1 MWDKKLIS
9 GLSITKLC
17 LKIEFPGQRNC
28 TLTVNKAVNVTLT
41 LTREWY
47 NPSPLNIQWKK
58 LREYKKSIKQLSYLC
73 PLCFVCMRDVSK

>member
-28 TLTVNKAVNVTLT
+28 TLTVYKAVNVTLT
-41 LTREWY
+41 LTRIY
-47 NPSPLNIQWKK
+47 QTVIIFVPSVFCMHEGCFKIMGVF
-58 LREYKKSIKQLSYLC
+58 LC
-73 PLCFVCMRDVSK
+73 NSSTALEGM

>member
-58 LREYKKSIKQLSYLC
+58 LREYRNLSNSYHICALC
-73 PLCFVCMRDVSK
+73 VLYA